1 MLKNDAKVYLPS
13 EFLWKVS
20 GMRSCCFKGAP
31 VTGCLPYFIIYGV
44 MFLNPSWKPQ
54 VIINRIHIWNDSE
67 FIIITQCHWD
77 FDKSY
82 NLELQQNYSVIIISL
97 NLPWFQTYNEAN
109 IKNLKS
115 WHTTCSDW
123 LIWTYLLAI

>member
-1 MLKNDAKVYLPS
+1 MHKNDAKVYLPS

-54 VIINRIHIWNDSE
+54 VIINRIHIWIDGE
-67 FIIITQCHWD
+67 FIIITQCHGD
-77 FDKSY
+77 FDKS
-82 NLELQQNYSVIIISL
+82 
-97 NLPWFQTYNEAN
+97 
-109 IKNLKS
+109 
-115 WHTTCSDW
+115 
-123 LIWTYLLAI
+123 